1 MKEKI
6 ASNWGPWLLSF
17 VLLSLAF
24 PPANVYLLIF
34 VALVPWLKQLREGN
48 SKLGFW
54 GGYGFGFFYFGF
66 QMFWVVGFVL
76 KWTGSPVLAVLPWL
90 VCAFLAGWFYAGT
103 GWLMARCFKL
113 NLAYLVPLVWAGSEA
128 FRAYV
133 PSLAFPWGIIGLP
146 LWRVPAL
153 AQGGALGTIFLVSS
167 WVVLINMLLLEVLYP
182 KDGAVNRTVV
192 GRVGVLALG
201 FAVLSVFRYTNVQ
214 GGESKVFTLG
224 QPGVDMAFSKPEDE
238 HRGLILATD
247 ELVVSALQQKS
258 DLLILP
264 EGYAGKVEGDP
275 VNTPLG
281 FEPPLHVIMG
291 GQKLAGGTK
300 AFQTAYAWD
309 GTQWSSADKTR
320 LVVFGEY
327 VPFREQIPFLQNF
340 NLPAGDLI
348 PADHLQ
354 TMDIGGMKVGQL
366 ICFEGVFPDLVV
378 EHSNNGAQVLVQMS
392 IDDWYEGT
400 PAHDQLWM
408 SSVWRSIESGLP
420 LLRVGGRGHSLATDS
435 RGNLIADVPVGVRRA
450 EKVVVSVPAHS
461 DAFGGRFG
469 FVYLCWAIC
478 VGVFGWGI
486 IDSRRN
492 RPAG

>member
-1 MKEKI
+1 
-6 ASNWGPWLLSF
+6 
-17 VLLSLAF
+17 
-24 PPANVYLLIF
+24 
-34 VALVPWLKQLREGN
+34 
-48 SKLGFW
+48 
-54 GGYGFGFFYFGF
+54 
-66 QMFWVVGFVL
+66 
-76 KWTGSPVLAVLPWL
+76 
-90 VCAFLAGWFYAGT
+90 
-103 GWLMARCFKL
+103 
-113 NLAYLVPLVWAGSEA
+113 
-128 FRAYV
+128 
-133 PSLAFPWGIIGLP
+133 
-146 LWRVPAL
+146 
-153 AQGGALGTIFLVSS
+153 
-167 WVVLINMLLLEVLYP
+167 
-182 KDGAVNRTVV
+182 
-192 GRVGVLALG
+192 
-201 FAVLSVFRYTNVQ
+201 
-214 GGESKVFTLG
+214 
-224 QPGVDMAFSKPEDE
+224 
-238 HRGLILATD
+238 
-247 ELVVSALQQKS
+247 
-258 DLLILP
+258 
-264 EGYAGKVEGDP
+264 
-275 VNTPLG
+275 
-281 FEPPLHVIMG
+281 
-291 GQKLAGGTK
+291 
-300 AFQTAYAWD
+300 
-309 GTQWSSADKTR
+309 

-469 FVYLCWAIC
+469 FVYLCWAVC

-486 IDSRRN
+486 IGSRRN